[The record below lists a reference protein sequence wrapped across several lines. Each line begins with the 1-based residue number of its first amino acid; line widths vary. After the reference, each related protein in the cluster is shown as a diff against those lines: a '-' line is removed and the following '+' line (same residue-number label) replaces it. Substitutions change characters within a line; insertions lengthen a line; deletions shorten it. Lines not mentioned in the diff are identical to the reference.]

1 MPGGSRRAD
10 ELNRAHLADEGREES
25 TSGERAPE
33 KRSQAGGHR
42 ARGDSAADV
51 ETSRHGRAHANART
65 GRDGSPSTGGGVF
78 LTRRRRLPPAV
89 LRYRTS
95 PDVIEQIVT
104 LQQRS
109 PGVGSASSRALP

>member
-42 ARGDSAADV
+42 ARGIPPPM
-51 ETSRHGRAHANART
+51 SRHLGTVARMRMPGQGGT
-65 GRDGSPSTGGGVF
+65 GRQVP
-78 LTRRRRLPPAV
+78 
-89 LRYRTS
+89 
-95 PDVIEQIVT
+95 
-104 LQQRS
+104 
-109 PGVGSASSRALP
+109 VGASF